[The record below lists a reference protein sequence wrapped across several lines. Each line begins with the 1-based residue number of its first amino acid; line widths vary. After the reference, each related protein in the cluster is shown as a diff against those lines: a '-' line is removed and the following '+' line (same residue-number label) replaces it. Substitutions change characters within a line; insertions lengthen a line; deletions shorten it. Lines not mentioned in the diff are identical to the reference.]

1 MLLIKEALLLQFF
14 RVAQKVDSLLEISQ
28 LGYYLPISMSSKP
41 ESMLLGATAILPSNI
56 YSHQELGNTHVYRR
70 ETAGSFDMLVSQGPS
85 QESKGKAL
93 KHK

>member
-1 MLLIKEALLLQFF
+1 
-14 RVAQKVDSLLEISQ
+14 
-28 LGYYLPISMSSKP
+28 
-41 ESMLLGATAILPSNI
+41 MLLGAPAILPSNI

-70 ETAGSFDMLVSQGPS
+70 EMAGSFDMLVSQGPS